1 MLAFSALIVGML
13 PPGYEDEAW
22 CPPDH
27 CLRAKP
33 REPGIVEGGSS
44 SFFECAHIV
53 TGEAARAFWTGAL
66 GNAVP
71 LPGLVKVES
80 FLDASFKRVECDTS
94 AGAVGG
100 GAAVGALGPA
110 WTRGEIEAPQ
120 GEKSMG
126 SWTAGVYTSEQ
137 QARMGVDEEG
147 KPATRRAAPPPFA
160 IHPHLLHSR
169 ASPRSEPVEI
179 ISPISQTPTA
189 VAGNDNPPSFWR
201 RVQAKVLGLFRLR

>member
-1 MLAFSALIVGML
+1 MLAFSALIAGML

-27 CLRAKP
+27 CLRATP
-33 REPGIVEGGSS
+33 REQLARMGVVEGGQS
-44 SFFECAHIV
+44 SFFECANIV
-53 TGEAARAFWTGAL
+53 TGEAARAFWTGEL
-66 GNAVP
+66 RNKVP

-80 FLDASFKRVECDTS
+80 LLDASFKRVECDTS

-169 ASPRSEPVEI
+169 ASPRS
-179 ISPISQTPTA
+179 
-189 VAGNDNPPSFWR
+189 NDNPPSFWR